1 MGRVGEWLK
10 SRVIIFCESV
20 KIYKAF
26 FAPYCLL
33 FAYGMA
39 LSSPVSVII
48 RRILHAGGIQLFD
61 HLIKRRFP
69 NVLKPVCMSE
79 PFYEGR
85 TNCIVCAD
93 KCATIPSFSKDI
105 VAKAAERPAFRAIV
119 RAVDSSCNI
128 TAAGICHR
136 SDSLR
141 IWKIWNLKR
150 WIKFFD
156 FSIDLLQILNFDS
169 SGFHIYRHWSTIG
182 INHRRQRIR
191 NDFAQ

>member
-10 SRVIIFCESV
+10 ARVIIFCESV

-48 RRILHAGGIQLFD
+48 RRILHAGGIQPFD

-93 KCATIPSFSKDI
+93 KCATIPSFSKGYRRESGG
-105 VAKAAERPAFRAIV
+105 ASR
-119 RAVDSSCNI
+119 
-128 TAAGICHR
+128 
-136 SDSLR
+136 
-141 IWKIWNLKR
+141 
-150 WIKFFD
+150 
-156 FSIDLLQILNFDS
+156 LQGNRTS
-169 SGFHIYRHWSTIG
+169 
-182 INHRRQRIR
+182 RRQQLQHNSRR
-191 NDFAQ
+191 YLP